1 LEKEKKDKMTSM
13 NYLVLGIGQSLRG
26 DDAAGLEAVRLWQQ
40 RFPGSAARV
49 RVEIHELPGVG
60 LLDMLE
66 GVVAAVI
73 VDAVKSKAPAGTLM
87 RLGQEELASFEPGT
101 GSAHGWG
108 VAETLHLGYQ
118 LYPELANCQITL
130 IGIVGGQ
137 FDMGEVLSPNVRKVL
152 PKAAQL
158 IENEVEKW
166 S

>member
-1 LEKEKKDKMTSM
+1 M

-49 RVEIHELPGVG
+49 RVEIQELPGVG
-60 LLDMLE
+60 LLDLLE
-66 GVVAAVI
+66 GTGAVVI
-73 VDAVKSKAPAGTLM
+73 VDAVKSKAPGGTLI
-87 RLGQEELASFEPGT
+87 RLGQEELVSFEPGT

-118 LYPELANCQITL
+118 IYPDLVNCQVTL

-137 FDMGEVLSPNVRKVL
+137 FDMGKMLSPNVRKVI
-152 PKAAQL
+152 PEAAQL

-166 S
+166 L

>member
-1 LEKEKKDKMTSM
+1 M

-26 DDAAGLEAVRLWQQ
+26 DDAAGLEAVRLWQI

-49 RVEIHELPGVG
+49 RVEIQELPGVG
-60 LLDMLE
+60 LLDLLE
-66 GVVAAVI
+66 GMGGAVI
-73 VDAVKSKAPAGTLM
+73 VDAVKSKAPVGTLM
-87 RLGQEELASFEPGT
+87 LLGHEKLVSFEPGT

-118 LYPELANCQITL
+118 IYPEFVNCQITL

-137 FDMGEVLSPNVRKVL
+137 FDMGEALSPKVRKVM
-152 PKAAQL
+152 PEAAQL